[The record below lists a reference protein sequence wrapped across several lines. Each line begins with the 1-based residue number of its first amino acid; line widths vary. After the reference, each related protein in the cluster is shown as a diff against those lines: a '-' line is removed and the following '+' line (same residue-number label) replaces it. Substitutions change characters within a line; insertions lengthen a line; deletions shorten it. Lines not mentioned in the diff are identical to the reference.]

1 MARKVYV
8 NLKVR
13 LVVVANDDTNVNQVL
28 QDMEYDFRDQSG
40 EADIVDTEIVDWEI
54 TDAK

>member
-13 LVVVANDDTNVNQVL
+13 LVVVANDDANVNQVL

-54 TDAK
+54 ADAK